1 MKRFCIHTTLFF
13 GAALFA
19 YGQVDTI
26 QVARDYKTML
36 VFPSPYDF
44 AVNGKELNFLES
56 FPQGSNSP
64 TAQNMVMLIYND
76 VAPDKRDYTNY
87 TVYTKDGLAYDFILE
102 LVDIPKKKRWSITI
116 PMADNKNQMVRSA
129 MLRQSQ
135 NDVLNDPMRLP
146 ESVEAPRHN
155 FSTDSEIGN
164 FGNTVE
170 RKEMEVSQ
178 PITLELYKKDK
189 IEYIRRRCLYNQFN
203 KPKVARLFDRSGRVF
218 LWLNG
223 VYYDNNEIY
232 LQFRIENKEPI
243 DYDLNFL
250 KFSIATNYR
259 NSSSNQKLDHR
270 PMFQY
275 KVPKRIKGNSENH
288 FIVVFEKFTL
298 DRKKVLVVDMDED
311 KGNRNLSLPI
321 DHYLINKPLS
331 F

>member
-1 MKRFCIHTTLFF
+1 MKKLYIHTILFF
-13 GAALFA
+13 GAVFFA

-64 TAQNMVMLIYND
+64 TAQNMVLLIYND
-76 VAPDKRDYTNY
+76 VAPDKMDYTNY
-87 TVYTKDGLAYDFILE
+87 TVYTKDGLAYDFILQ
-102 LVDIPKKKRWSITI
+102 LVDIPEKMRWAITI

-129 MLRQSQ
+129 MVKQFQ
-135 NDVLNDPMRLP
+135 NNGLNDPMRAL
-146 ESVEAPRHN
+146 ESMEAPRHN
-155 FSTDSEIGN
+155 FSAGSEGGLRN
-164 FGNTVE
+164 EGE
-170 RKEMEVSQ
+170 KKDAEVSQ

-189 IEYIRRRCLYNQFN
+189 KEYIRRRCFYNQFN

-218 LWLNG
+218 LWLDG

-232 LQFRIENKEPI
+232 LQFRIENKESI

-270 PMFQY
+270 PLFEY
-275 KVPKRIKGNSENH
+275 KVPKRIKGNSANH

>member
-1 MKRFCIHTTLFF
+1 MKRLYIYTTLLF
-13 GAALFA
+13 GAALCA

-26 QVARDYKTML
+26 RVARDYKTML

-64 TAQNMVMLIYND
+64 TARNMVLLIYND
-76 VAPDKRDYTNY
+76 VAPDKSDYTNY

-102 LVDIPKKKRWSITI
+102 LVDIPEKKRWSITI

-129 MLRQSQ
+129 MVRQSQ
-135 NDVLNDPMRLP
+135 ENGFNDPMRTP
-146 ESVEAPRHN
+146 ESVDAPRHN
-155 FSTDSEIGN
+155 FSTASQIGEL
-164 FGNTVE
+164 GNE
-170 RKEMEVSQ
+170 GDKKDAEVSQ
-178 PITLELYKKDK
+178 PITMELYQKDK
-189 IEYIRRRCLYNQFN
+189 KEYIRRRCFYNQFN

-270 PMFQY
+270 PLFQY

-288 FIVVFEKFTL
+288 FVVVFEKFTL

>member
-1 MKRFCIHTTLFF
+1 MKRVYIHTALFF
-13 GAALFA
+13 ASALFA
-19 YGQVDTI
+19 YGQADTV

-44 AVNGKELNFLES
+44 TVNGKELNFLES
-56 FPQGSNSP
+56 FPQGSTSP
-64 TAQNMVMLIYND
+64 TARNMVMLIYND

-102 LVDIPKKKRWSITI
+102 LVDIPEKKRWSITI
-116 PMADNKNQMVRSA
+116 PMADNKNQMVRSV
-129 MLRQSQ
+129 MVRQSQ
-135 NDVLNDPMRLP
+135 NDGFNDSIRTPI
-146 ESVEAPRHN
+146 SSEAPRHN
-155 FSTDSEIGN
+155 FSADTQIGELGNEGNKEI
-164 FGNTVE
+164 T
-170 RKEMEVSQ
+170 EVSQ
-178 PITLELYKKDK
+178 PITMELYEKDK
-189 IEYIRRRCLYNQFN
+189 KEYVRRRCLYNQFN
-203 KPKVARLFDRSGRVF
+203 KPKVARMFDRSGRVF

-232 LQFRIENKEPI
+232 LQFRIENKESI

-270 PMFQY
+270 PLFEY